1 MVRDV
6 NGLRVEKGDIVAPI
20 TGDFKGRVCA
30 IKEEDGEGFVSIRA
44 SHRPYSKGVWYASDR
59 VQRLT
64 VAPDRREATSKLF
77 DGATLTESGKER
89 AKEKAKAKAE
99 AEKRAK
105 ANGATTA
112 ASKKTSKKKV
122 TKQKT
127 AKKVAKK
134 KVAKKT
140 TKKKTTKKKTTK
152 KKTAAK

>member
-30 IKEEDGEGFVSIRA
+30 VKEEDGEGFVSIRA

-59 VQRLT
+59 VQRLQ

-77 DGATLTESGKER
+77 AGATLTESGKER
-89 AKEKAKAKAE
+89 AKEKAKVKAE

-105 ANGATTA
+105 ANGATVPA
-112 ASKKTSKKKV
+112 KKTTKKKV
-122 TKQKT
+122 
-127 AKKVAKK
+127 AKKVAKKKTAK

-140 TKKKTTKKKTTK
+140 TKKKTTKKKT
-152 KKTAAK
+152 AAK